1 MSKIKEA
8 RQRAGLT
15 QEEMSRLLEIPKR
28 TIGDW
33 ETGNRTPPP
42 YVEKLVVAELQRMY
56 PVEFQKTDTQKVY
69 PVVLTPDELGGYCVH
84 IPDFGSA
91 TQGNDLFE
99 AIIMARD
106 AIGLMGITLE
116 DENETIPEPRNL
128 SDVKTVDEENGI
140 FGNENSIVT
149 LVDID
154 FAEYRRQYNNL
165 TDKAD
170 DL

>member
-8 RQRAGLT
+8 RQKAGIT

-33 ETGNRTPPP
+33 ETETRTPPP

-56 PVEFQKTDTQKVY
+56 PVEYQKKNTQKVY
-69 PVVLTPDELGGYCVH
+69 PVVLSPNEVGEYCVF
-84 IPDFGSA
+84 IPDFGCA
-91 TQGNDLFE
+91 TQGCDLFE
-99 AIIMARD
+99 AILMARD

-116 DENETIPEPRNL
+116 DKNEIIPEPRNL
-128 SDVKTVDEENGI
+128 SDVKTVDEENGV
-140 FGNENSIVT
+140 FGTENSIIT

-154 FAEYRRQYNNL
+154 FAEYRRQYNDL
-165 TDKAD
+165 PDKAD
-170 DL
+170 S